1 MFVWDCDNFKESKIK
16 LFIKSISQPIQHEMM
31 KLKKNDK

>member
-1 MFVWDCDNFKESKIK
+1 MFVWDNFKESKIK
-16 LFIKSISQPIQHEMM
+16 PFIKSISQPIQHEMM